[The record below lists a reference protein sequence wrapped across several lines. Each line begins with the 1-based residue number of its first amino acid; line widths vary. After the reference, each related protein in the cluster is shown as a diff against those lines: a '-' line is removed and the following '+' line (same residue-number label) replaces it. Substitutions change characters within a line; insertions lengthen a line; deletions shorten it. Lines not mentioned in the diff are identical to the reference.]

1 MNKIDKLKKEQEELI
16 IKLHKTLDEVKEM
29 KGIKD

>member
-1 MNKIDKLKKEQEELI
+1 MNKIDKLKKEQEELAL
-16 IKLHKTLDEVKEM
+16 KLHKTLDEVKEM

>member
-16 IKLHKTLDEVKEM
+16 FKLHKTLDEVKEM
-29 KGIKD
+29 KGIKE